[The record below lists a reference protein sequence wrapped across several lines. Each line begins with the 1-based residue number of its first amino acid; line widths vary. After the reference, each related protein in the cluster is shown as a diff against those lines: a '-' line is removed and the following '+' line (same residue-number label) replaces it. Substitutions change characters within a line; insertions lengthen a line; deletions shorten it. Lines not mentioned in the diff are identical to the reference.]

1 MLDELR
7 SKNSIPKLL
16 LNLFVPIIICALIA
30 LVVPWLCTL
39 FMPFVVG
46 YIISLIA
53 NPLVKFLDKKINIKR
68 KAGSAIVIIL
78 VLAFVVLIFYGIF
91 LAVSMTF
98 HSIMDNLPTITA
110 SFKEEYEEISR
121 VLTRVGQTMPRD
133 MRESYEDFGKKIT
146 EAFTT
151 WVSGLGSG
159 SISSYVST
167 FASNLPNML
176 IGIIFGLLSSYFF
189 IADKLKI
196 EWWIKANLP
205 SGVNKTIKEIKH
217 NCFDVIGGYF
227 KAQFKIMAVV
237 YVVILIGL
245 GIFRAPYYALSA
257 FGIAFVDMLPFFGT
271 GTVLGPW
278 AIIKIL
284 TGEYTKAIYL
294 IILYLVTQLVR
305 QLIQPK
311 LLGDSIGLNPFAT
324 LFFMY
329 VGFLW
334 GNVLGMI
341 VAVPIAMLFI
351 NLCKSG
357 VFDNMVYSAKT
368 LYIMLRLYMHLD
380 KN

>member
-98 HSIMDNLPTITA
+98 HSIMDNLPAITA

-159 SISSYVST
+159 SLSTYVST

-196 EWWIKANLP
+196 EWWVKANLP

-217 NCFDVIGGYF
+217 NCIDVIGGYF

-237 YVVILIGL
+237 YVVLLIGL

>member
-159 SISSYVST
+159 SLSTYVST

-217 NCFDVIGGYF
+217 NCIDVIGGYF

-237 YVVILIGL
+237 YVVLLIGL